1 MSLKYKVMNT
11 GILGLAKAVS
21 YMPDKLLTTLSK
33 KQLEKVRFPEGRDFI
48 LSFMKTLKHRW
59 RSLNPNVRKKLVEN
73 MVGNYFIN
81 SREKRYKMEAEL
93 GCSPLLF
100 VISPSMRCNLVCTG
114 CYSAH
119 YDRTDALDYA
129 TLDRIM
135 NEAKEA
141 GIYYVVVS
149 GGEPFVRDDLMTLF
163 EKHNDMTFMVYTN
176 GTLIHTKNLAPRLA
190 KLGNVVPCI
199 SIEGYEKE
207 TDERRGKGTYKKI
220 MSAMDSLKKEGIFFG
235 YSVTPTKFNN
245 EMLVSDEFVSFM
257 VKKGA
262 SIGWYFNYMPVG
274 RQPDTDLMTS
284 PEQRAYRL
292 KRMGELR
299 KTQDITVADFW
310 NDGLLTGGC
319 ISGGRSYFHINSSGD
334 VEPCVFAQFS
344 VDNILNK
351 SLKEVLM
358 SDFFRSIRS
367 RQGEMGNHL
376 RPCMIIDRPQV
387 LRDHVSRF
395 GAKPSQPGAET
406 LLTGKLAAEVDGIAT
421 EWKKYADKIWTENGG
436 IPEVDTGHHIG
447 NNHIMYGST
456 TVSKTV
462 KPAATVKPVA
472 KTVVSKV
479 VTSKAITP
487 KAIASKTAASKTS
500 TSKTT
505 AKNNA
510 AKIKRS
516 RNMESTQIVNM

>member
-1 MSLKYKVMNT
+1 MSLKYKAMNK
-11 GILGLAKAVS
+11 GILGLANVVS
-21 YMPDKLLTTLSK
+21 YLPDNILHNLSK
-33 KQLEKVRFPEGRDFI
+33 KQLNKVRFPEGREFI

-59 RSLNPNVRKKLVEN
+59 RGLNPNVRKKLVEN

-81 SREKRYKMEAEL
+81 ARHRRYKMEEEL

-100 VISPSMRCNLVCTG
+100 VISPSMRCNLKCTG

-119 YDRTDALDYA
+119 YDRSDALDYA

-135 NEAKEA
+135 KEAKEA

-163 EKHNDMTFMVYTN
+163 EEHNDMTFMVYTN
-176 GTLIHTKNLAPRLA
+176 GTLIHTKKLASRLA

-199 SIEGYEKE
+199 SIEGYKEE
-207 TDERRGKGTYKKI
+207 TDERRGKGTYEKI
-220 MSAMDSLKKEGIFFG
+220 MKAMDALKSEGVFFG

-245 EMLVSDEFVSFM
+245 EMLVSDEFVDFM
-257 VKKGA
+257 VTKGA

-274 RQPDTDLMTS
+274 RQPDTELMTS

-299 KTQDITVADFW
+299 KDKDITVADFW

-319 ISGGRSYFHINSSGD
+319 ISGGRSYFHINSAGD

-376 RPCMIIDRPQV
+376 RPCMVIDRPQV
-387 LRDHVSRF
+387 LRDQVLRF
-395 GAKPSQPGAET
+395 GAKPSQPGGET
-406 LLTGKLAAEVDGIAT
+406 LLSGKLAGEVDAIAT

-436 IPEVDTGHHIG
+436 IPEVDTEHHIG
-447 NNHIMYGST
+447 CNHITHGTTSSST
-456 TVSKTV
+456 KTPKV
-462 KPAATVKPVA
+462 TTTKTAA
-472 KTVVSKV
+472 KT
-479 VTSKAITP
+479 TTAKATTT
-487 KAIASKTAASKTS
+487 SKTATTKGTTTKTAKTTS
-500 TSKTT
+500 TKKTT
-505 AKNNA
+505 RNA
-510 AKIKRS
+510 EGTTAS
-516 RNMESTQIVNM
+516 L

>member
-1 MSLKYKVMNT
+1 MNLKYKAMNA
-11 GILGLAKAVS
+11 GILGIAKAVS
-21 YMPDKLLTTLSK
+21 YLPDDVLASLSK
-33 KQLEKVRFPEGRDFI
+33 KQLEKVRFPEGREFI

-59 RSLNPNVRKKLVEN
+59 RALNPNVRKKLVEN

-81 SREKRYKMEAEL
+81 SRERRYKMEEEL

-114 CYSAH
+114 CYSAN
-119 YDRTDALDYA
+119 YDRSDALDYA

-135 NEAKEA
+135 REAKEA

-220 MSAMDSLKKEGIFFG
+220 MSAMDELKKEGIFFG

-245 EMLVSDEFVSFM
+245 EMLVSDEFVDFM

-299 KTQDITVADFW
+299 KTKDITVADFW

-344 VDNILNK
+344 VDNILKK

-367 RQGEMGNHL
+367 RQGEMSNHY

-387 LRDHVSRF
+387 LRDHVTRF
-395 GAKPSQPGAET
+395 GAKPSQPGGET
-406 LLTGKLAAEVDGIAT
+406 LLDGKLAAEVDSIAS
-421 EWKKYADKIWTENGG
+421 EWKKYADKVWTENGG
-436 IPEVDTGHHIG
+436 IPEVDTDHHIG
-447 NNHIMYGST
+447 NNHITHST
-456 TVSKTV
+456 VNASK
-462 KPAATVKPVA
+462 AA
-472 KTVVSKV
+472 KT
-479 VTSKAITP
+479 
-487 KAIASKTAASKTS
+487 
-500 TSKTT
+500 
-505 AKNNA
+505 
-510 AKIKRS
+510 KRA
-516 RNMESTQIVNM
+516 RNIESTEVVDM